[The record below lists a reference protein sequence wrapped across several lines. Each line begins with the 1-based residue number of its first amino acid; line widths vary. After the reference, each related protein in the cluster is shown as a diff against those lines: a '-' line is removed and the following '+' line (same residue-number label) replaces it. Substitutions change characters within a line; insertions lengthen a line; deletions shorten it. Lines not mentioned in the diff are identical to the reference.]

1 MAAVTSDAVV
11 LTPIAVLDRFTRGR
25 GELAI
30 RYSMVSVVGVTL
42 TQSLLV
48 LFVGILDLEPTWSN
62 VAAVSL
68 TSVPVFVLNKRW
80 VWSRDGK
87 ISLRREVLPFWV
99 FTLAG
104 LILSTIMVAF
114 AKGIS
119 EATLLVMAANLS
131 GFGIL
136 WVAKFL
142 FLDQV
147 MFGRHEIDEVL
158 AQEPDAAVGPA

>member
-1 MAAVTSDAVV
+1 MSPA
-11 LTPIAVLDRFTRGR
+11 AVLDRVTGGR
-25 GELAI
+25 GELAVK
-30 RYSMVSVVGVTL
+30 YSMVSVVGVTL

-48 LFVGILDLEPTWSN
+48 VFVGLMDLDPTWSN

-68 TSVPVFVLNKRW
+68 TAVPVFMLNKRW

-87 ISLRREVLPFWV
+87 ISFRREVLPFWV

-104 LILSTIMVAF
+104 LVLSTLLVTL
-114 AKGIS
+114 AKGVS
-119 EATLLVMAANLS
+119 DSTLLVMAAS
-131 GFGIL
+131 IGGFGIL

-142 FLDQV
+142 FLDQI
-147 MFGRHEIDEVL
+147 MFGRPEIDEVL

>member
-1 MAAVTSDAVV
+1 M
-11 LTPIAVLDRFTRGR
+11 TPVALLDRVTRGR

-30 RYSMVSVVGVTL
+30 KYSMVSVVGVTI
-42 TQSLLV
+42 TQTLLV
-48 LFVGILDLEPTWSN
+48 VFVGILDLDPTWSN

-68 TSVPVFVLNKRW
+68 TALPVFILNKRW
-80 VWSRDGK
+80 VWSHDGK
-87 ISLRREVLPFWV
+87 ISFRREVLPFWV

-104 LILSTIMVAF
+104 LLLSTLMVTI

-119 EATLLVMAANLS
+119 DSTLLVMAANIS

-142 FLDQV
+142 FLDQI
-147 MFGRHEIDEVL
+147 MFGRPEVEEVL
-158 AQEPDAAVGPA
+158 SQEPDAVVDPA

>member
-1 MAAVTSDAVV
+1 MSPA
-11 LTPIAVLDRFTRGR
+11 AVLDRVTGGR
-25 GELAI
+25 GELAVK
-30 RYSMVSVVGVTL
+30 YSMVSVVGVSL

-48 LFVGILDLEPTWSN
+48 LFVGILDLDPTWSN

-68 TSVPVFVLNKRW
+68 AAVPVFVLNKRW
-80 VWSRDGK
+80 VWSHDGK
-87 ISLRREVLPFWV
+87 VSFRREILPFWV

-104 LILSTIMVAF
+104 LVLSTLLVTL

-119 EATLLVMAANLS
+119 DSTLLVMAAS
-131 GFGIL
+131 IAGFGIL

-147 MFGRHEIDEVL
+147 MFGRPEIDEVL

>member
-1 MAAVTSDAVV
+1 MPVSPAA
-11 LTPIAVLDRFTRGR
+11 LLDRVTGGR
-25 GELAI
+25 GALAV
-30 RYSMVSVVGVTL
+30 RYSMVSVVGVVI
-42 TQSLLV
+42 TQLELL

-68 TSVPVFVLNKRW
+68 CSIPVFILNKRW

-87 ISLRREVLPFWV
+87 IDVRREILPFWV

-104 LILSTIMVAF
+104 LILSTIIVA
-114 AKGIS
+114 IVQQWS
-119 EATLLVMAANLS
+119 DATVLVMAANIS
-131 GFGIL
+131 GFGLL

-158 AQEPDAAVGPA
+158 SQEPDPAVDPA